1 MSEFEGG
8 STGGEVATDS
18 AAAGMGDYFEQVQL
32 IDDDGNALN
41 TETEVS
47 NGIAEDN
54 PSDFPIEPTAQPTTQ
69 PNAVPEVPKPMNPV
83 LKAGIYNE
91 NGEID
96 LTKATEFFKR
106 TGSFKYEKPKPLA
119 QAGTQP
125 PPAEAPKSWR
135 EDFSTYESN
144 IRQNLLGPLEK
155 LWNSNLAAGVP
166 QDDPVM
172 RNIQAEYAAQSQ
184 SVEAHLRA
192 KQAEFEDKHIESVLS
207 GERSRAQAMETAA
220 KSQAVQT
227 MLEQEAGGREAYM
240 ELMFGAADQ
249 NGNFVQGPG
258 AEVINYLFDI
268 QMGDKENP
276 TAEDYQNW
284 WRNFSANETNARTVF
299 KIASAL
305 HLHQNLDN
313 VLSSA
318 RSEWDKQSK
327 TRREGAMRSPGGSA
341 SPAAMGGGGQRYD
354 ASVASFAGF
363 NQPDIM

>member
-18 AAAGMGDYFEQVQL
+18 AAAGMGDYFDQVQL

-41 TETEVS
+41 IETES
-47 NGIAEDN
+47 NADNGTAE
-54 PSDFPIEPTAQPTTQ
+54 FPTENTQATAQQETQ
-69 PNAVPEVPKPMNPV
+69 AEVQAVAPSMNPV
-83 LKAGIYNE
+83 LKAGIYNA
-91 NGEID
+91 NGEFD

-119 QAGTQP
+119 SPSADVAP
-125 PPAEAPKSWR
+125 VVAPKSWL
-135 EDFSTYESN
+135 EDFSTYEGN

-172 RNIQAEYAAQSQ
+172 RNIQAEYAEQSQ
-184 SVEAHLRA
+184 SVEAHLRQ

-227 MLEQEAGGREAYM
+227 MLEQEAGGKDAYM
-240 ELMFGAADQ
+240 ELMFGTADQ
-249 NGNFVQGPG
+249 SGNFVQGPG
-258 AEVINYLFDI
+258 AEVINYLFDM
-268 QMGDKENP
+268 QMGNKENP
-276 TAEDYQNW
+276 TTEDYQNW
-284 WRNFSANETNARTVF
+284 WRDFSANETNARTVF

-305 HLHQNLDN
+305 HLQNNYEN

-318 RSEWDKQSK
+318 RNEWEKQSK
-327 TRREGAMRSPGGSA
+327 TRREGTMRSPGGSA
-341 SPAAMGGGGQRYD
+341 SPAAMGGGGHGYD
-354 ASVASFAGF
+354 ASVAKFAGF